1 MCEVFF
7 FFVSTILVCS
17 FFFKAP
23 DKPPQNVSAS
33 NLTSEARIPVSW
45 GPVPEGHVNG
55 LLIGYSIKYQ
65 RIWTA
70 ERAALDTEE
79 ENVIVEPSE
88 TSAIL
93 QVQTYSVYR
102 IKVAAFTRR
111 GMGPYSEF
119 LYAGEQLQCVVTFVL
134 RP

>member
-1 MCEVFF
+1 M
-7 FFVSTILVCS
+7 CS

-23 DKPPQNVSAS
+23 DEPPQNVSAT
-33 NLTSEARIPVSW
+33 NLTSEASIPVSW
-45 GPVPEGHVNG
+45 SPVPKGHVNG
-55 LLIGYSIKYQ
+55 LLMGYSIKYQ

-79 ENVIVEPSE
+79 EKVTVEPSK

-102 IKVAAFTRR
+102 IKVAAFTGR

-119 LYAGEQLQCVVTFVL
+119 LYAGEPFQYVIGFVL